1 MPRHDRTTIWL
12 VKYGHH
18 AHRAA
23 VAHAHNPIADYRKF
37 DPNATVETFEM
48 LAVSELVSLLEAR
61 VVGAHPAIDPAITD
75 LLHRIHGH
83 RETCT

>member
-1 MPRHDRTTIWL
+1 MRHDRTTIWL

-37 DPNATVETFEM
+37 DPNATVEIFEM
-48 LAVSELVSLLEAR
+48 LAVSELVSLLEA
-61 VVGAHPAIDPAITD
+61 APASPEITA
-75 LLHRIHGH
+75 LLHRIRGH
-83 RETCT
+83 QETCP

>member
-1 MPRHDRTTIWL
+1 MRHDRTTIWL

-23 VAHAHNPIADYRKF
+23 VAHAHNPIADYKKF

-61 VVGAHPAIDPAITD
+61 VAESHQRIDSAIID
-75 LLHRIHGH
+75 LLHRIRGYQ
-83 RETCT
+83 EICT

>member
-1 MPRHDRTTIWL
+1 MRHDRTTIWL

-23 VAHAHNPIADYRKF
+23 VAHAHNPIADYKKF

-48 LAVSELVSLLEAR
+48 LAVSELTSLLESR
-61 VVGAHPAIDPAITD
+61 VTESRQGIDSAIID
-75 LLHRIHGH
+75 LLHRIRGYQ
-83 RETCT
+83 ETCT